1 MFLQQISLA
10 LRTKRKEKEKVIL
23 SQVNIRYFSVNSTV
37 RNRNSFSSP
46 N

>member
-1 MFLQQISLA
+1 MLLQQISLA
-10 LRTKRKEKEKVIL
+10 LRTKRKEKVIL